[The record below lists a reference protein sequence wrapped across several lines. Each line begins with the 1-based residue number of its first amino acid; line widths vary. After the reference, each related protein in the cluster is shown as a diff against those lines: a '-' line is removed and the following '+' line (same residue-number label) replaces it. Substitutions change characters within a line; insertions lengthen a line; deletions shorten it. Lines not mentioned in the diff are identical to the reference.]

1 VFLAE
6 AVKEKDYLKE
16 SITKLCNRVK
26 WLSITI
32 DVSDAK
38 LNKELVINKLEELDK
53 LYKDYQKYKII
64 VTRAKAKIVLN
75 LNDDE
80 FSIADAENLVEVLE
94 DKLLFF
100 ETLITTVEGSNSGPS
115 NMVCVDLKNIDN
127 DVTLLR
133 SDIRAIEQSI
143 ERVLWS
149 TEI

>member
-1 VFLAE
+1 MFLAE